1 MNGVVGFVATACFTV
16 VATVGVTA
24 TACFT
29 AVGVAAT
36 ACFTAVGVAATACFT
51 VVVPIAAFMAV
62 AICVCETSPTN
73 LAG

>member
-16 VATVGVTA
+16 VAT
-24 TACFT
+24 
-29 AVGVAAT
+29 VGVAAT